1 MLDHYVSVIELLI
14 NNNHRIQP
22 PCPSVHIAEAEA
34 LKCST
39 DLDVSN
45 VLPDYSPSKLKKG
58 VQGK

>member
-1 MLDHYVSVIELLI
+1 MDHYVSVIELLI
-14 NNNHRIQP
+14 NNNHRIQE
-22 PCPSVHIAEAEA
+22 PCPSVHEAET

-45 VLPDYSPSKLKKG
+45 VLPEYSPSKLKKG